1 VTRTAGM
8 GTRLAFSL
16 SAAKSAFRPLAGVR
30 GAGKRFAFPLPVSR
44 KGALIASPVLLAVSL
59 VASRAGA
66 DPVISHVVRPGDT
79 LASIAERY
87 YGDPRRESVLVAEN
101 GLASE
106 GGSAIVEG
114 LRLVIPSVGYH
125 TVQEGETWAELA
137 KRFYGDARRAF
148 VLLEANSGAPGAQPD
163 PGAELLIPYPLRHV
177 ARQNETVREV
187 AAEYYGRK
195 NIAEGTKRIYR
206 FNRDRV
212 RRARLQR
219 GSILLVPLSDLVLS
233 QRGREFAKK
242 QASGRQIGGEVRDRQ
257 ARIDAELPLLRENVS
272 RGRYAEAVALGS
284 GLLGGGQLT
293 GNQVV
298 TIQKE
303 LAIAFVA
310 LGQEDLAARAF
321 AEALKRQPDL
331 ELDSISTSPK
341 VLRALKKAAALL
353 PPRKKAK

>member
-1 VTRTAGM
+1 VKEP
-8 GTRLAFSL
+8 
-16 SAAKSAFRPLAGVR
+16 SAT
-30 GAGKRFAFPLPVSR
+30 
-44 KGALIASPVLLAVSL
+44 LILLLLLASPV
-59 VASRAGA
+59 GA

-87 YGDPRRESVLVAEN
+87 YGDPRRESVLVEEN

-106 GGSAIVEG
+106 GGSSIVEG

-148 VLLEANSGAPGAQPD
+148 VLLEANNGAPGAQPD

-187 AAEYYGRK
+187 AVEYYGRK
-195 NIAEGTKRIYR
+195 TIKTGTKRIFR
-206 FNRDRV
+206 FNSGRI
-212 RRARLQR
+212 RRMRLQR
-219 GSILLVPLSDLVLS
+219 GQIVLVPLEDLVLS
-233 QRGREFAKK
+233 EQGREFAKQ
-242 QASGRQIGGEVRDRQ
+242 QAATRQIGGEVRDRQ
-257 ARIDAELPLLRENVS
+257 AHIDSELPLLREHVS
-272 RGRYAEAVALGS
+272 RGRYAETVALGS
-284 GLLGGGQLT
+284 GLLGGGHLT
-293 GNQVV
+293 GNQIV

-310 LGQEDLAARAF
+310 LGKEKMAAKAF

-331 ELDSISTSPK
+331 ELDSITTSPK

-353 PPRKKAK
+353 PSPKNPDGETQKSGE

>member
-1 VTRTAGM
+1 VMAVAPFVP
-8 GTRLAFSL
+8 RLL
-16 SAAKSAFRPLAGVR
+16 IVGCLLAAL
-30 GAGKRFAFPLPVSR
+30 
-44 KGALIASPVLLAVSL
+44 LIAS
-59 VASRAGA
+59 RARA
-66 DPVISHVVRPGDT
+66 EPVISHVVRPGDT

-106 GGSAIVEG
+106 GGSAIVTG

-148 VLLEANSGAPGAQPD
+148 VLREANNGSPGAQPD

-177 ARQNETVREV
+177 ARQNETVREL
-187 AAEYYGRK
+187 AAEFYGRK
-195 NIAEGTKRIYR
+195 KLVEGTRRISR
-206 FNRDRV
+206 FNRGRI

-219 GSILLVPLSDLVLS
+219 GHIILVPLPDLVLS
-233 QRGREFAKK
+233 EQGREFAE
-242 QASGRQIGGEVRDRQ
+242 QQSTGRQVGGEVRDRQ
-257 ARIDAELPLLRENVS
+257 AQIDAELPRLRQYVS
-272 RGRYAEAVALGS
+272 QGRYAEAVALGS
-284 GLLGGGQLT
+284 GLLGGGHLT

-303 LAIAFVA
+303 LAVAFVA
-310 LGQEDLAARAF
+310 LGQEQLAARAF
-321 AEALKRQPDL
+321 AAALRRQPDL

-341 VLRALKKAAALL
+341 VLRALKRATSLL
-353 PPRKKAK
+353 SSKEKSE

>member
-1 VTRTAGM
+1 MRFSSPATGCF
-8 GTRLAFSL
+8 LALLLF
-16 SAAKSAFRPLAGVR
+16 
-30 GAGKRFAFPLPVSR
+30 
-44 KGALIASPVLLAVSL
+44 ASPAV
-59 VASRAGA
+59 A

-87 YGDPRRESVLVAEN
+87 YGDPRRERVLVAEN

-106 GGSAIVEG
+106 GGSTIVEG

-148 VLLEANSGAPGAQPD
+148 VLLEANNGAPGAQPD

-187 AAEYYGRK
+187 AAEYYGRR
-195 NIAEGTKRIYR
+195 NTAEGTKKILR
-206 FNRDRV
+206 FNRPHI

-219 GSILLVPLSDLVLS
+219 GHILLVPLADLVLS
-233 QRGREFAKK
+233 EQGREFAKR
-242 QASGRQIGGEVRDRQ
+242 QAASRQIGGEVRDRQ
-257 ARIDAELPLLRENVS
+257 AHIDSELPLLREHVS

-284 GLLGGGQLT
+284 GLLGGGHLT

-310 LGQEDLAARAF
+310 LGQEELAAKAF

-341 VLRALKKAAALL
+341 VLRALKKAASLL
-353 PPRKKAK
+353 PPRKKGK